1 MVKQRDP
8 AAIAEEA
15 LGVKAGRTPKKVPF
29 AFVLDELEVLAPT
42 TRPMFG
48 CTAIYVGPRIVLV
61 LRDGRGTAD
70 DGVWIATTAEHHDS
84 LRKELPS
91 IRSITVF
98 GTGERV
104 AGDPR
109 RGGELR
115 GRGAV
120 GLRARAPGR
129 PSRGQAAEAEEAE
142 VSLGVA
148 DRAVPGDVR
157 TPASP
162 LRPRGSDLHK
172 EVAASGSR
180 RR

>member
-15 LGVKAGRTPKKVPF
+15 LGVKAGRAPKKVPF

-70 DGVWIATTAEHHDS
+70 DGVWIATTAEHHAS

-98 GTGERV
+98 GPGESGWQVIPAAAESFEEEVLWACELVRR
-104 AGDPR
+104 GDPR
-109 RGGELR
+109 
-115 GRGAV
+115 V
-120 GLRARAPGR
+120 GKLPKPKKRK
-129 PSRGQAAEAEEAE
+129 S
-142 VSLGVA
+142 
-148 DRAVPGDVR
+148 
-157 TPASP
+157 AS
-162 LRPRGSDLHK
+162 
-172 EVAASGSR
+172 A
-180 RR
+180 

>member
-98 GTGERV
+98 GPGESGWQVIPAAAESFEEEVLWACELVRR
-104 AGDPR
+104 GDPR
-109 RGGELR
+109 
-115 GRGAV
+115 V
-120 GLRARAPGR
+120 GKLPKPKKRK
-129 PSRGQAAEAEEAE
+129 S
-142 VSLGVA
+142 
-148 DRAVPGDVR
+148 
-157 TPASP
+157 AS
-162 LRPRGSDLHK
+162 
-172 EVAASGSR
+172 A
-180 RR
+180 

>member
-15 LGVKAGRTPKKVPF
+15 LGVKAGRAPKKVPF
-29 AFVLDELEVLAPT
+29 AFVLDELEVLGPT

-98 GTGERV
+98 GTGESGWQVIPAAAESFEEEVLWACELVRR
-104 AGDPR
+104 GDPR
-109 RGGELR
+109 
-115 GRGAV
+115 V
-120 GLRARAPGR
+120 GKLPKPKKRK
-129 PSRGQAAEAEEAE
+129 S
-142 VSLGVA
+142 
-148 DRAVPGDVR
+148 
-157 TPASP
+157 AS
-162 LRPRGSDLHK
+162 
-172 EVAASGSR
+172 A
-180 RR
+180 

>member
-1 MVKQRDP
+1 MVKKRDP

-15 LGVKAGRTPKKVPF
+15 LGVKARGPKKVPF

-70 DGVWIATTAEHHDS
+70 DGVWIATTAEHHAS

-98 GTGERV
+98 GPGESGWQVIPAAAESFEEEVLWVCELVRR
-104 AGDPR
+104 ADPR
-109 RGGELR
+109 
-115 GRGAV
+115 V
-120 GLRARAPGR
+120 GKLPKPKKRKSAP
-129 PSRGQAAEAEEAE
+129 A
-142 VSLGVA
+142 
-148 DRAVPGDVR
+148 
-157 TPASP
+157 
-162 LRPRGSDLHK
+162 
-172 EVAASGSR
+172 
-180 RR
+180 

>member
-15 LGVKAGRTPKKVPF
+15 LGVKAGRGSKKVPF

-61 LRDGRGTAD
+61 LRDGRGAAD

-91 IRSITVF
+91 MRSITVF
-98 GTGERV
+98 GPGESGWQVIPAAAESFEEEVLWACELVRR
-104 AGDPR
+104 GDPR
-109 RGGELR
+109 
-115 GRGAV
+115 V
-120 GLRARAPGR
+120 GKVPKPKKRKSAP
-129 PSRGQAAEAEEAE
+129 A
-142 VSLGVA
+142 
-148 DRAVPGDVR
+148 
-157 TPASP
+157 
-162 LRPRGSDLHK
+162 
-172 EVAASGSR
+172 
-180 RR
+180 